1 MSDTLLSFVLGT
13 LFGVCLTLLVIH
25 LNNKRKLPRKAK
37 VAEAPAT
44 IAAAPVSKEVQTAAH
59 EELPTLA
66 QHTENFEN
74 NGNGRA
80 TLTGFEVHEEEPGAL
95 DFVREEAASP
105 ALEEITA
112 IDEIAL
118 RDQFLEYEWIE
129 AERLEAQKVEAELIE
144 TARLEALQPNAEALE
159 ANRIEIDRAEA
170 ERVEADRIEA
180 ERIEA
185 ERAEAKRIEAEHIE
199 ADRIEAERIEAE
211 RVETERIEAE
221 RVETERIEAE
231 RVEAERV
238 ETERIEAERIEAE
251 RVEAER
257 VEAERL
263 ETENLEREF
272 AALQAAQ
279 AAAEEAAKEVA
290 RQDLELAAKRAAE
303 TSARIAAEHAAER
316 AAELA
321 AELATEQAAEQ
332 ERQRLH
338 QEHARAEAQARETA
352 QQLAAQQ
359 AAIVP
364 PEKISKTPAEI
375 LIMVADDSK
384 VVRVKTSRVLA
395 KHDYQVA
402 LAEDGNDAASQI
414 DLIMPDLLITDVEM
428 PGMDGFALT
437 LHLRANPATAHL
449 PIIMIS
455 GASDELAGKAK
466 QAGID
471 VLLGKPYSDEDLIGH
486 IRRLVQVQG

>member
-25 LNNKRKLPRKAK
+25 LNNKRKLPRKTK

-44 IAAAPVSKEVQTAAH
+44 IAAASAPKEVQTAAH
-59 EELPTLA
+59 EELPALA

-118 RDQFLEYEWIE
+118 REQFLEYEWIE
-129 AERLEAQKVEAELIE
+129 AERVEAQRVEAELIE
-144 TARLEALQPNAEALE
+144 TARLEALQLNAETLE

-180 ERIEA
+180 ERIET
-185 ERAEAKRIEAEHIE
+185 ERIE
-199 ADRIEAERIEAE
+199 ADRIEAERVEAD
-211 RVETERIEAE
+211 RIEAD
-221 RVETERIEAE
+221 RIEAE
-231 RVEAERV
+231 RVEAKRV
-238 ETERIEAERIEAE
+238 ESERAEAE
-251 RVEAER
+251 RV
-257 VEAERL
+257 

-279 AAAEEAAKEVA
+279 AAAEETAKEVA

-303 TSARIAAEHAAER
+303 TSARIAAEH
-316 AAELA
+316 A

-352 QQLAAQQ
+352 QQLATQQ
-359 AAIVP
+359 AASAIVP
-364 PEKISKTPAEI
+364 PEKVSKTPAEI

-395 KHDYQVA
+395 KHEYQVA

-466 QAGID
+466 EAGID

-486 IRRLVQVQG
+486 IRRLVQG

>member
-25 LNNKRKLPRKAK
+25 LNNKRKLPRKTK

-44 IAAAPVSKEVQTAAH
+44 IAAASAPKEVQTAAH
-59 EELPTLA
+59 EELPALA

-95 DFVREEAASP
+95 DFVREEAANP

-118 RDQFLEYEWIE
+118 REQFLEYEWIE
-129 AERLEAQKVEAELIE
+129 AERVEAQRVEAELIE
-144 TARLEALQPNAEALE
+144 TARLEALQLNAETLE

-180 ERIEA
+180 
-185 ERAEAKRIEAEHIE
+185 
-199 ADRIEAERIEAE
+199 DRIEAERIEAE
-211 RVETERIEAE
+211 RVEAD
-221 RVETERIEAE
+221 RIEAE
-231 RVEAERV
+231 RVEAKRV
-238 ETERIEAERIEAE
+238 ESERAEAERLEAE
-251 RVEAER
+251 RV
-257 VEAERL
+257 

-279 AAAEEAAKEVA
+279 AAAEEKAKEVA

-303 TSARIAAEHAAER
+303 TSARIAAER
-316 AAELA
+316 A
-321 AELATEQAAEQ
+321 AELATEEAAEQ

-359 AAIVP
+359 AASAIVP
-364 PEKISKTPAEI
+364 PEKVSKTPAEI

-466 QAGID
+466 EAGID

-486 IRRLVQVQG
+486 IRRLVQG